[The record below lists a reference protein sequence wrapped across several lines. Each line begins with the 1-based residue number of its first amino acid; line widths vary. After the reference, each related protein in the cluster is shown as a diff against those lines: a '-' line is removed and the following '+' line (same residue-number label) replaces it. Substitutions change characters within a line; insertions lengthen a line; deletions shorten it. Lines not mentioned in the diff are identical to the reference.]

1 MSPRVLECATPCVG
15 ITVHGDD
22 DDMHVHD
29 VRVHSGRVHDLHVR
43 VEVLVH
49 RGWV

>member
-1 MSPRVLECATPCVG
+1 MSPRVLERATPCVG

-29 VRVHSGRVHDLHVR
+29 VRVHDLHVR
-43 VEVLVH
+43 VEVLGH
-49 RGWV
+49 QRWV